1 MATFIFTGDPNAPG
15 TDPIQ
20 ATIAGIVFPF
30 GEPVAV
36 ANPVLAAKL
45 RQHSH
50 FSEKVAP
57 RRGRP
62 PKSMDAQHDKDTRAA
77 R

>member
-1 MATFIFTGDPNAPG
+1 MSTFIFTGDPNAPG

-20 ATIAGIVFPF
+20 AAIAGIVFPF
-30 GEPVAV
+30 GEPVRV
-36 ANPVLAAKL
+36 ADPFLAAKL

-50 FSEKVAP
+50 FTEQQLP

-62 PKSMDAQHDKDTRAA
+62 PKNRGDAHDENA
-77 R
+77 